1 MRRKV
6 IKLPK
11 PKDENEDILIEKVSL
26 EQMNEIWNDKKTI
39 YSEDELIRLRD
50 WLYAMAEIIFK
61 TSKKLEK
68 KTIQLNAQNNESKES
83 NIICESE
90 YRRAS

>member
-50 WLYAMAEIIFK
+50 WLYAMAEIIF
-61 TSKKLEK
+61 
-68 KTIQLNAQNNESKES
+68 
-83 NIICESE
+83 
-90 YRRAS
+90 